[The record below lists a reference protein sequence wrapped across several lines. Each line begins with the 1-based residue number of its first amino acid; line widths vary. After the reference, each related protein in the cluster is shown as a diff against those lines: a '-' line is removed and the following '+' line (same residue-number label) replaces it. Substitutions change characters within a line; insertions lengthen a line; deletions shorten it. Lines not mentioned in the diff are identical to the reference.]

1 MAPRITAPV
10 APACLDMAI
19 QLLITGIRP
28 ILVTGIA
35 HTRSG
40 VGGGEIDRPM
50 FASNLPHRLTQ
61 SYSFSLV
68 MSISFTKHLAMLFA
82 AFIVCACAA
91 KRDPM
96 KTTLDAWVGR
106 SIGEYA
112 DQRGLPTNT
121 IDLGPGRS
129 AFQWVTGEVKPSA
142 ISPTGGN
149 TITVPP
155 SASSCLTSL
164 VATTTKPNPSLAD
177 WTIES
182 WTLNGNC

>member
-1 MAPRITAPV
+1 MK
-10 APACLDMAI
+10 
-19 QLLITGIRP
+19 TGIRP
-28 ILVTGIA
+28 VLVTGIA
-35 HTRSG
+35 HTRYG
-40 VGGGEIDRPM
+40 VGSGETDPPT
-50 FASNLPHRLTQ
+50 FAFNLPQRPAL

-68 MSISFTKHLAMLFA
+68 MSISFAKNLVTLFA
-82 AFIVCACAA
+82 ACVVCACAA
-91 KRDPM
+91 KRDPV

-129 AFQWVTGEVKPSA
+129 SFQWVTGEVKPSA
-142 ISPTGGN
+142 MSPTGGN
-149 TITVPP
+149 IVTVPP
-155 SASSCLTSL
+155 SSSSCLTSL
-164 VATTTKPNPSLAD
+164 VATTTKPTPSLAD